1 MDAEVYV
8 WKSIE
13 RLSTS
18 LLVQRWAKTIKSLA
32 VDGEQ
37 RKTLVAVLLVECSA
51 RPRIVRIFEWSVAF
65 VFRSGL
71 LGDRARRRGHAITV
85 GPLQMKAA
93 PFNREAAVKA
103 ALSLLGKER
112 EVLRSRW
119 QLAELWNGPAA
130 NSVEQILPY
139 GIALELAMPI
149 AERILEQDSSSNSG
163 GL

>member
-1 MDAEVYV
+1 MDAELYV

-13 RLSTS
+13 RGSTS
-18 LLVQRWAKTIKSLA
+18 LLVQRWTKTIQSLA
-32 VDGEQ
+32 VNGEQ
-37 RKTLVAVLLVECSA
+37 RTTLVAVLLVECSA

-71 LGDRARRRGHAITV
+71 LGARALRRGRGMTV

-93 PFNREAAVKA
+93 PFKREAAVER

-112 EVLRSRW
+112 EVLKCPW
-119 QLAELWNGPAA
+119 QLAELWNGPGA
-130 NSVEQILPY
+130 NSVDQILPY

-149 AERILEQDSSSNSG
+149 AERILEQG
-163 GL
+163 